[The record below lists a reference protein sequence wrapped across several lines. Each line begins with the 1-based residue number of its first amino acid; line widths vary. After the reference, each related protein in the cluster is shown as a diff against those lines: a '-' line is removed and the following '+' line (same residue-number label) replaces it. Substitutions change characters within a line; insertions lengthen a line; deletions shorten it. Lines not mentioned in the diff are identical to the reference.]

1 MHNGTLALIIGCLML
16 LASIHAGAE
25 ELGYRTHIVEPG
37 DTLYGL
43 AKQYTGTKDAWR
55 EIQLR
60 NEVKNPRRLKP
71 GSELLI
77 PLPSASVT
85 VIYIE
90 GDVQVLDSAAGI
102 TSLEIGQKIQEETKV
117 SVGKNSYL
125 SLEFA
130 DGSVVRVMSD
140 STVRLAEVR
149 EQSKTAT
156 RKLELERGTLD
167 VSVTPRKHP
176 QKRKYKPNSFEV
188 ITPGAVAAVRGTR
201 FNIAVSPEQKTT
213 SGVTEGTVGIGSN
226 KSNSRKKNQ
235 SLAVEAGFGIPVYA
249 DGKVGAIRALL
260 PAPQLEQLES
270 TQNADFVTLKWPET
284 SNAKA
289 YRIQVAKNT
298 NPEHVLR
305 NLESTEPRIRLA
317 GLADG
322 PYTLS
327 VRPIDPDDVVGFEA
341 RQVLH
346 IKTSPAYPLFI
357 QPGKGGK
364 SGPNAFFECTP
375 VSGADGYHIQIS
387 SERDFRTLIVDADN
401 LKACGYTARQLPS
414 GRYYWRV
421 AAKSSVAD
429 GALNEGPFSLP
440 TEFEIDDAI
449 TEEEIHIHP
458 TLYWEDQP
466 GIRYLVQ
473 ISKDEKFSQVVKE
486 FEASENNVKTDDFE
500 PGIYFLRLR
509 ARDESGMIGNST
521 LPRQF
526 EIKSRADEASDGSSV
541 ERTWFDKTK

>member
-1 MHNGTLALIIGCLML
+1 MQNRTVTLLMSCLL
-16 LASIHAGAE
+16 LAASIPAAAE
-25 ELGYRTHIVEPG
+25 EPGYRTHVVEPG

-43 AKQYTGTKDAWR
+43 AKQYTGTKDTWR

-77 PLPSASVT
+77 PLPSPSVT
-85 VIYIE
+85 VIYVE

-102 TSLEIGQKIQEETKV
+102 TSLQIGQKLQEETKV

-130 DGSVVRVMSD
+130 DGSVVRVMSN
-140 STVRLAEVR
+140 STVLLAEVR

-176 QKRKYKPNSFEV
+176 PKRKYKPNSFEV

-213 SGVTEGTVGIGSN
+213 SGVTEGTVGVSSN
-226 KSNSRKKNQ
+226 KTDSRKKNP
-235 SLAVEAGFGIPVYA
+235 SIAVAAGFGIPVNA
-249 DGKVGAIRALL
+249 DGTLGDIRPLL
-260 PAPQLEQLES
+260 PAPQLEQMKS
-270 TQNADFVTLKWPET
+270 TQDADYVSLEWPET
-284 SNAKA
+284 PNAKA
-289 YRIQVAKNT
+289 YGIQVAKDT

-305 NLESTEPRIRLA
+305 NAESTEPRIRLA
-317 GLADG
+317 GLTDG
-322 PYTLS
+322 SYSLS
-327 VRPIDPDDVVGFEA
+327 VKPIDPDDVVGFEA
-341 RQVLH
+341 RQAFK

-375 VSGADGYHIQIS
+375 VSGAEGYHIQIS
-387 SERDFRTLIVDADN
+387 SERDFRTLIADPDN
-401 LKACGYTARQLPS
+401 LKACSYTAEQLPP

-421 AAKSSVAD
+421 AAKSSEAN
-429 GALNEGPFSLP
+429 GALSEGPFSLP
-440 TEFEIDDAI
+440 TEFEIDGSLA
-449 TEEEIHIHP
+449 EEEMDVHP
-458 TLYWEDQP
+458 TLFWEGQP
-466 GIRYLVQ
+466 GINYMVQ
-473 ISKDEKFSQVVKE
+473 ISQDEKFSQVVKE
-486 FEASENNVKTDDFE
+486 FEASENLVETDDLE
-500 PGIYFLRLR
+500 PGVYFLRLR
-509 ARDESGMIGNST
+509 ARDESGMMGNVT

-526 EIKSRADEASDGSSV
+526 EIKSSANEAIGGPSV
-541 ERTWFDKTK
+541 ERTWFDKSK